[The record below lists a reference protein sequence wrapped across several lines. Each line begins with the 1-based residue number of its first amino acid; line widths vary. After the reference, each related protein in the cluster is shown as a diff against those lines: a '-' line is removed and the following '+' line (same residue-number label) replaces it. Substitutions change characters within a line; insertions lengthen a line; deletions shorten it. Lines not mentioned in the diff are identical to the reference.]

1 MNPTN
6 PGPIGSAAAARA
18 QEHSTGAGDLG
29 YLAQAQASVLAELG
43 RTDAKAGALLAAL
56 ALPLAVLAAALP
68 GHTWPPAATVLM
80 TLGGV
85 GYAAALLL
93 VLATVRPRLPH
104 SARASFRSWADLTPE
119 QLPAALASPAE
130 QAATIVML
138 SRLTRAKYRALRA
151 AIDIAAAA
159 TVLLAA
165 ALFTA

>member
-1 MNPTN
+1 MDTTTD
-6 PGPIGSAAAARA
+6 SAAGEGARQHTAGRRDA
-18 QEHSTGAGDLG
+18 QHLD
-29 YLAQAQASVLAELG
+29 QAQASVLAELG

-68 GHTWPPAATVLM
+68 GRSWPPAATVLM

-85 GYAAALLL
+85 GYALALLL
-93 VLATVRPRLPH
+93 VLVTVRPRLPR
-104 SARASFRSWADLTPE
+104 SARASFHSWADLNPE
-119 QLPAALASPAE
+119 ELPAALEAPTE

-138 SRLTRAKYRALRA
+138 SRLTRTKYRALRV

-165 ALFTA
+165 ALFTI